1 MPCRLLLSD
10 HNLVAYRLQWS
21 IRTAI
26 LDEWLNSLLDLP
38 CRVCLLIFHSY
49 TRISMRS
56 RLLRT
61 IRRHGMHIM
70 SSWFFMCNNHSKP
83 GCLHHE
89 PSLIRFSWSH
99 ILHNMPSWIQMSF
112 NYYKPDCLHQR
123 ILLSVG

>member
-26 LDEWLNSLLDLP
+26 LDEWLNILLDLS
-38 CRVCLLIFHSY
+38 CRVCLLIFNSHAW
-49 TRISMRS
+49 ISMRS
-56 RLLRT
+56 RLLCT
-61 IRRHGMHIM
+61 FRRHDLHIM
-70 SSWFFMCNNHSKP
+70 PSWFFMCNNHSKP
-83 GCLHHE
+83 SCLHHE
-89 PSLIRFSWSH
+89 PSILRFSWSH